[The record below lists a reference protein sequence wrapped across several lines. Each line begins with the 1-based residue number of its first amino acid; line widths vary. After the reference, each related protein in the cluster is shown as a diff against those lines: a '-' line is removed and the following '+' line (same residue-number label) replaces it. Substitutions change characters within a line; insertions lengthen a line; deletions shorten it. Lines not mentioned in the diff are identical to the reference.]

1 MDPACARLSLPS
13 KGGAR
18 MVTLSLA
25 RDLPRCML
33 RCIAGRL
40 LGWGVSV
47 RSWGVETEGQL
58 CLQPRGGSAQICRAH
73 CWLQGQGGEAGP

>member
-18 MVTLSLA
+18 VVTLSLA
-25 RDLPRCML
+25 RDLPRCT
-33 RCIAGRL
+33 AGRL

-47 RSWGVETEGQL
+47 RSWGVETKGQL